1 MNLIRA
7 FFNGWPFQTGFYFS
21 RKAQQHIL
29 QIIEKHQPDHLYAQL
44 IRTTEYI
51 RRVAIPKT
59 FDYQDAFSE
68 NMKRRAYRDSW
79 YLKPLLENEASRLKK
94 YERSIFSDFDHATI
108 ISETDRD
115 FIDHPEKNKIK
126 IIPNGIDTDFFYPV
140 KADKKYD
147 LVFVGNMNYA
157 PNIDGAEYLV
167 QEIIPLVQETI
178 PDIKVLLAGA
188 KPHRRVQKLAQQN
201 HVDITGWVDDIRD
214 SYAAARLFIAPMRI
228 GSGLQ
233 NKLLE
238 AMAMKMACITTPIA
252 NISLGAKPGKEIMV
266 GENARELAD
275 HIVLLLSQKQ
285 QQKQIA
291 ENGYLFV
298 RSRFSWGAFTYEL
311 EQLMTKKNESAS

>member
-1 MNLIRA
+1 
-7 FFNGWPFQTGFYFS
+7 
-21 RKAQQHIL
+21 
-29 QIIEKHQPDHLYAQL
+29 
-44 IRTTEYI
+44 
-51 RRVAIPKT
+51 
-59 FDYQDAFSE
+59 
-68 NMKRRAYRDSW
+68 MKRRAYRDSW